1 MIKFSHWRMK
11 NRTLL
16 LGLLPALIMF
26 ILLVSLFFWQRMND
40 VETEV
45 KTVGNILSS
54 QLVASIEYPVIS
66 GNYELLEPLVES
78 AISAPAVVKVS
89 IEGID
94 GQVLYQKV
102 IEGYDYIEP
111 RDIET
116 YSRALVQDQEILN
129 EFSEFDDFIHESN
142 ASPDLAYV
150 KLELSHVLGR
160 DKALFIAAKSMGW
173 ASIILLICMMLAHR
187 MANSIA
193 KPIEE
198 VSKALSRI
206 AAGKLDSEI
215 NVTAGA
221 ELGELQKGVNA
232 MAEALK
238 QSNKNQLKSISD
250 LDLSRRKAEE
260 ANKAKSEFLSIVSHE
275 LRTPINGAMGAIQL
289 MEYQIDEKNKEY
301 LHIADRSLS
310 NLLELVEDMLTLGSL
325 EKREQSLEEKPYN
338 IPDLLEHV
346 FCDLREKAAQNKNS
360 LKIYLDDVVTQK
372 MILVDGI
379 KFRQLV
385 RHLLGNAI
393 KFTRD
398 GIIYCS
404 VYIDFSSNKEVLK
417 LDISDNGIGFPDEHK
432 GSMFEAFN
440 QSDSSLTR
448 AFEGLGIG
456 LTICH
461 DIFQL
466 MKGRMEIRDNL
477 PKGTIVNCSI
487 PVEVIF
493 DHLDDVHIKE
503 AQKEPKK
510 FFRVLLV
517 EDNKVNKTVAE
528 KILNSMHLDPTSVE
542 SGKECI
548 EQYRIAKFD
557 LILMDCQMP
566 DMDGFETTRA
576 IRAYEKLSNK
586 APVPIIAVTANTSP
600 NVRERCKKSGMSD
613 YLAKPIKIEMLKD
626 VINKW
631 LS

>member
-1 MIKFSHWRMK
+1 MLKLSHWRMK

-16 LGLLPALIMF
+16 LGLLPALVMF

-40 VETEV
+40 VKEEV

-54 QLVASIEYPVIS
+54 QLIASIEYPVIS
-66 GNYELLEPLVES
+66 GNYELLKPLVES

-89 IEGID
+89 IEGVD
-94 GQVLYQKV
+94 GQVLYQRV
-102 IEGYDYIEP
+102 IEGYDYIDP
-111 RDIET
+111 GNIEI
-116 YSRALVQDQEILN
+116 YSRALVQEQESLN
-129 EFSEFDDFIHESN
+129 EFSEFDDILRASN
-142 ASPDLAYV
+142 VSSDLAYV

-160 DKALFIAAKSMGW
+160 DTALFIAAKSMGW
-173 ASIILLICMMLAHR
+173 ASIILLICIMLAHR
-187 MANSIA
+187 MAKSIA
-193 KPIEE
+193 TPIEE

-215 NVTAGA
+215 NVTSGA
-221 ELGELQKGVNA
+221 ELGELQKDVNA
-232 MAEALK
+232 MAKALAE
-238 QSNKNQLKSISD
+238 SNKNQIQAIND
-250 LDLSRRKAEE
+250 LDLSRRKAEV

-275 LRTPINGAMGAIQL
+275 LRTPINGAMGAVQL
-289 MEYQIDEKNKEY
+289 MEYQSGEKNEEY
-301 LHIADRSLS
+301 IHIANRSLS

-325 EKREQSLEEKPYN
+325 EKREQNLEEQLHN
-338 IPDLLEHV
+338 IPDLLEHTL
-346 FCDLREKAAQNKNS
+346 CDLREKAAQNKNS
-360 LKIYLDDVVTQK
+360 LKIYLDDVVTHR

-398 GIIYCS
+398 GNIYCS
-404 VYIDFSSNKEVLK
+404 IYIDNSSNKEVLK
-417 LDISDNGIGFPDEHK
+417 LDISDNGVGFPNEYK
-432 GSMFEAFN
+432 ESMFEAFN

-461 DIFQL
+461 ETLEL
-466 MKGRMEIRDNL
+466 MKGRMEIRDNM

-487 PVEVIF
+487 PVDVIF
-493 DHLDDVHIKE
+493 NDRDEDQGKE
-503 AQKEPKK
+503 VQREQKKI
-510 FFRVLLV
+510 FRVLLV
-517 EDNKVNKTVAE
+517 EDNKVNRIIAE
-528 KILNSMHLDPTSVE
+528 KILSSIHLQPICVE

-548 EQYRIAKFD
+548 EQYRAAKFD

-576 IRAYEKLSNK
+576 IRDFERLSNK
-586 APVPIIAVTANTSP
+586 APVPIIAVTANTSS
-600 NVRERCKKSGMSD
+600 NVREDCKKSGMSD
-613 YLAKPIKIEMLKD
+613 YIAKPIKIEILNG